1 MKKIKMCVQS
11 CLFACA
17 SDPCRNAYACIFFGK
32 GALRFFQRCFMM
44 FSPPVLPALMA
55 ALALLSIS
63 CKRGDGTEPSAP
75 FILAEG
81 KYFIS
86 EGSPLRDALEVQAV
100 VESLIE
106 ASFSAPASVEAD
118 PADVARFFPPI
129 PGRIEKI
136 HVRLGDSVTKGQALV
151 TIDSAEL
158 AMLSA
163 EYQKARSEERQAKR
177 HLDRT
182 ADLFQHD
189 IASRRELEEAET
201 EHSSQQSELKQAETR
216 LTQLG
221 LQPGDTSGGLL
232 TLRSPIAGKVSELAA
247 SNGSYWNDSNEPL
260 MVIANL
266 SNVYFAAS
274 VQEKDITKLYP
285 GQDVKAA
292 VASFPDETFSTKV
305 VTTGELLDPE
315 TRTVKVRLPFNNRD
329 QRLLPSMYATA
340 SFLIKP
346 RAGILIPA
354 SAVLQDA
361 NGSKVFVE
369 SSPWTFEERAVQTGL
384 DLGSQVEIIGG
395 LKAGERIVTR
405 EGVLLHAH

>member
-1 MKKIKMCVQS
+1 MM
-11 CLFACA
+11 
-17 SDPCRNAYACIFFGK
+17 IF
-32 GALRFFQRCFMM
+32 R
-44 FSPPVLPALMA
+44 PALSAILA
-55 ALALLSIS
+55 ALTLLSIN
-63 CKRGDGTEPSAP
+63 CKRSDGLEPSPP
-75 FILAEG
+75 FILADG
-81 KYFIS
+81 KFFIP
-86 EGSPLRDALEVQAV
+86 EESPLRDALDVQAV
-100 VESLIE
+100 EESLIE

-136 HVRLGDSVTKGQALV
+136 HVRLGDSVAKGQALV

-158 AMLSA
+158 ALLNA

-182 ADLFQHD
+182 TDLFQHD
-189 IASRRELEEAET
+189 IASKRELEEAET
-201 EHSSQQSELKQAETR
+201 EYSSQQSELKQAETR
-216 LTQLG
+216 LVQLG
-221 LQPGDTSGGLL
+221 AQPEDTSGGLL
-232 TLRSPIAGKVSELAA
+232 ILRSAIAGKVSELAA

-274 VQEKDITKLYP
+274 VQERDITKLYP
-285 GQDVKAA
+285 GQEAKAT
-292 VASFPDETFSTKV
+292 VASFPGEAFSTKV

-315 TRTVKVRLPFNNRD
+315 TRTVKVRLPIDNKGL
-329 QRLLPSMYATA
+329 RLLPSMYATT

-346 RAGILIPA
+346 HAGILVPA

-384 DLGSQVEIIGG
+384 DSGSQVEIISG